1 MLVFGGS
8 KWCKSPK
15 CKVLGL
21 FSLTT
26 SFKICVFSTFALIAR
41 RSKYDFWIPGGILTL
56 EIKIQKKNMFS
67 RFENFWIEKKKS
79 AKFLDPIFFPNP
91 KSKISILG

>member
-1 MLVFGGS
+1 MLVFWGS

-26 SFKICVFSTFALIAR
+26 SFKICVFNTFALIAR

-56 EIKIQKKNMFS
+56 EIKIQKKLF
-67 RFENFWIEKKKS
+67 
-79 AKFLDPIFFPNP
+79 FLDVKIFGSKFFFGDFFGPIFFPNP
-91 KSKISILG
+91 KSKFSILD